1 MRTKMCAGVQVC
13 GHLGRQCRKLS
24 ACWAGCTERPE
35 SPSSPTMPDRLIRGE
50 SCCIS
55 ITTDRV
61 SVSPLNLSLHAGRK
75 GVQARAEEEGP
86 AGREGEE
93 VLAEAEGA
101 GASTVGV
108 EGAWKA
114 GFAEQGKHQGAGVT
128 TM

>member
-1 MRTKMCAGVQVC
+1 M
-13 GHLGRQCRKLS
+13 
-24 ACWAGCTERPE
+24 
-35 SPSSPTMPDRLIRGE
+35 
-50 SCCIS
+50 
-55 ITTDRV
+55 
-61 SVSPLNLSLHAGRK
+61 
-75 GVQARAEEEGP
+75 QARAEEEGP